1 MNLVT
6 IIWSMIASACLTLA
20 AMNLLVWFQK
30 RTSWANLLISMTAA
44 GTAGI
49 AFCELFIMLATTP
62 AELGRA
68 LWWANFP
75 VWMVIVSLVLFVRLY
90 LLSGRAWLAW
100 TIIGMRTL
108 ALVLNFVVSPNLNY
122 REISSLH
129 HIRFLGESVS
139 IAQGVANPWML
150 IPQASTFLLVIFV
163 VDAALAVRRRNDR
176 RKAFLLSTAIVFF
189 VVASLAQ
196 AVLVF
201 WGVISMP
208 ITFSLFSLGIVAAMA
223 FEMSL
228 DVQRAAQLSDNLRE
242 SEARLRDITF
252 SMADWVWE
260 VDEKGVY
267 TYSSAKG
274 SELFGHV
281 IGKTPLDLMPPDEAK
296 RVAVI
301 FSEIA
306 AKKLP
311 IKDLENWNIGK
322 DGERICL
329 LTNGVPLL
337 DEAGNLKGYRGV
349 DKDITERKRIE
360 ESLRTSEEKFREF
373 FENTPDYCYIISPE
387 GTILNINRSA
397 LRALGYEREE
407 LIGKPVSMIYESGS
421 YTKMKELFD
430 QWKASGQIRNE
441 EMDIVTKQGEKHTVL
456 LNVGAVRDKDG
467 RIIYST
473 SVQTDIT
480 ELRLAEAARREDMA
494 RYQAVVE
501 AFDGFL
507 YICSQDYRVEFMNQ
521 RLIERTGRN
530 AVGEMCYKA
539 LHDSDSVCEWCVNE
553 RVFQGETVRWE
564 VQSPKDHR
572 WYYVVNTPIRHADGT
587 MSKQSM
593 IMDITERKLAEE
605 ALKKSEAALRY
616 SQKDLQRLAGRLISA
631 QEEELRRLSR
641 ELHDDLT
648 QRLAVLA
655 IEAGKLELDLE
666 KRPDVQGNAVERIVQ
681 IKDQLIKVSEDVH
694 NISRQIH
701 PTILDDLGLVR
712 AIESECAMFLR
723 RHSITSSFIKDHVPD
738 AIPDDVALCLYRVVQ
753 EGLRNIAVHSQAKSC
768 KIVLHMS
775 GDAICLAVT
784 DDGVGFDPL
793 EIRNTPG
800 LGLSSMRER
809 VQLVEG
815 DFAIRS
821 QPGKGTEITVC
832 VPLAGGDV

>member
-6 IIWSMIASACLTLA
+6 IIWSMVASACLTLA
-20 AMNLLVWFQK
+20 VMNLLVWFK
-30 RTSWANLLISMTAA
+30 ERTAWSYLLISVMAA

-49 AFCELFIMLATTP
+49 AFCELFMMLAATP
-62 AELGRA
+62 AEFGRVV
-68 LWWANFP
+68 WWAHIP
-75 VWMVIVSLVLFVRLY
+75 VWMVVVSLVLFVRLY
-90 LLSGRAWLAW
+90 LRSGRVWLAW

-108 ALVLNFVVSPNLNY
+108 ALILNFLLTPNLNY
-122 REISSLH
+122 REITSLH
-129 HIRFLGESVS
+129 HLRFLGESV
-139 IAQGVANPWML
+139 AVARGVPNPWL
-150 IPQASTFLLVIFV
+150 LLAQAAVLLLVVFV
-163 VDAALAVRRRNDR
+163 VDAAVSVRRRQAQR
-176 RKAFLLSTAIVFF
+176 GSFVLISGILFFLA
-189 VVASLAQ
+189 ASLIQ
-196 AVLVF
+196 SVLVF
-201 WGVISMP
+201 RGILLMP
-208 ITFSLFSLGIVAAMA
+208 ITFSFFSLGIVSVMA
-223 FEMSL
+223 YEMSR
-228 DVQRAAQLSDNLRE
+228 DVHRAAQLAQNLGE
-242 SEARLRDITF
+242 SEARMKDIIF
-252 SMADWVWE
+252 SVGDWVWE

-267 TYSSAKG
+267 TYSSEKG
-274 SELFGHV
+274 SEMFGHV
-281 IGKTPLDLMPPDEAK
+281 IGKTPFDLMPPDEAK
-296 RVAVI
+296 RVAAI
-301 FSEIA
+301 FSGIA
-306 AKKLP
+306 VKKLP
-311 IKDLENWNIGK
+311 IKDLENWDIRK

-329 LTNGVPLL
+329 LTNGVPIL
-337 DEAGNLKGYRGV
+337 DEAGKLKGYRGV
-349 DKDITERKRIE
+349 DKDITERK
-360 ESLRTSEEKFREF
+360 
-373 FENTPDYCYIISPE
+373 
-387 GTILNINRSA
+387 
-397 LRALGYEREE
+397 
-407 LIGKPVSMIYESGS
+407 
-421 YTKMKELFD
+421 
-430 QWKASGQIRNE
+430 
-441 EMDIVTKQGEKHTVL
+441 
-456 LNVGAVRDKDG
+456 
-467 RIIYST
+467 
-473 SVQTDIT
+473 
-480 ELRLAEAARREDMA
+480 LAETVRREDMA

-501 AFDGFL
+501 AFDGFI
-507 YICSQDYRVEFMNQ
+507 YICSQDFRVEFMNQ

-530 AVGEMCYKA
+530 AAGEMCYKA

-553 RVFQGETVRWE
+553 KVFQGETIRWE

-723 RHSITSSFIKDHVPD
+723 RHSITPSFIKDHVPD
-738 AIPDDVALCLYRVVQ
+738 AIPDDIALCLYRVVQ
-753 EGLRNIAVHSQAKSC
+753 EGLRNIAVHSRATSC

-821 QPGKGTEITVC
+821 EPGKGTEITVC